1 MRKRITVLAVAALLA
16 LVGVI
21 GWQVLRP
28 SDEPVYKGKRLTK
41 WLVPHPYL
49 ELNSSTTGIL
59 TPEAEEALR
68 QIGSN
73 AVPTLLRMLRAR
85 GSALKVKLMGL
96 VQSQHVI
103 KVEYIPANIWNASAL
118 EGFKIL
124 GSDGQSAVPELI
136 RIASDN
142 FSATS
147 TSCAILSLVKVGP
160 AARQAVPYLAHWVT
174 NSDKRLRFYSGM
186 VLRDIDPEAAAKAGI
201 TNAP

>member
-1 MRKRITVLAVAALLA
+1 MKRVWIAIVVAFVALA
-16 LVGVI
+16 GVI
-21 GWQVLRP
+21 GWQVVKP
-28 SDEPVYKGKRLTK
+28 SEPDLVYKGKRLTK
-41 WLVPHPYL
+41 WLAPHPYL
-49 ELNSSTTGIL
+49 EANSSTTRIL

-85 GSALKVKLMGL
+85 DSALTVKLMRL

-118 EGFKIL
+118 EAFNIL
-124 GSDGQSAVPELI
+124 GSNGQSAVPELI
-136 RIASDN
+136 RIASNN

-160 AARQAVPYLAHWVT
+160 AARQAVPYLAQWVT
-174 NSDKRLRFYSGM
+174 NSDKGLRFYSGM
-186 VLRDIDPEAAAKAGI
+186 VLRSIDPEAAAKAGI
-201 TNAP
+201 TNGP